1 MSVWGDG
8 RDQGS
13 RQIRAFSLSLFQTPS
28 TNLKKKKKTEACSF
42 SGETKDS
49 SGHSKSDI
57 DDVVKREG
65 YLLKEL
71 SWV

>member
-1 MSVWGDG
+1 MVETRGPV
-8 RDQGS
+8 R
-13 RQIRAFSLSLFQTPS
+13 FVHFHYHYFKHLPQT
-28 TNLKKKKKTEACSF
+28 LKKKKTKKTEACSF